1 MKRFFQQAFCIL
13 VGKFNQWKDE
23 ADDEAA
29 IVITGLDT
37 AMHFFGQGFCNG
49 KFQTGG
55 LTSAGNGI
63 KPVEQVADLNLIQ
76 TGRLIF
82 KLKDAIG
89 VQGNIEA
96 SVAVF
101 YCITENIRQDPRQ
114 SGSIQTADNI
124 GFGKMN
130 VRLNPGI
137 FKSAIISGKTFFQS
151 TLRETFS
158 LSS

>member
-1 MKRFFQQAFCIL
+1 MCIR
-13 VGKFNQWKDE
+13 DS
-23 ADDEAA
+23 
-29 IVITGLDT
+29 DT

-49 KFQTGG
+49 KSQTGG

-124 GFGKMN
+124 DVYKRQGWLPITVLSKK
-130 VRLNPGI
+130 GI
-137 FKSAIISGKTFFQS
+137 SSGKSAPKN
-151 TLRETFS
+151 
-158 LSS
+158 

>member
-1 MKRFFQQAFCIL
+1 M
-13 VGKFNQWKDE
+13 GKFNQWKDE

-49 KFQTGG
+49 KSQTGG

-114 SGSIQTADNI
+114 SEAFRRQITSD
-124 GFGKMN
+124 
-130 VRLNPGI
+130 
-137 FKSAIISGKTFFQS
+137 SG
-151 TLRETFS
+151 R
-158 LSS
+158 